1 MNSYRY
7 IFLTFLLF
15 FTSCGSI
22 IEDDSPENIFEVF
35 WKFMDENYVYFE
47 EKGIDWDSVHNVY
60 SAQAKRAQGND
71 DLKKIF
77 RKILPLFRD
86 EHLVVSI
93 DGEGILSSSYPN
105 GPSGVS
111 IFDFSKNGFAPRR
124 FDKNAYQC
132 YEDSINHI
140 AYLSVGSFYAEK
152 IYYRLDLDPHP
163 EKALKL
169 LDCRNG
175 IIIDLR
181 TNRGGSQRESFDF
194 VSAFYKGDRVLEYRQ
209 RKTGKGHTDFSEK
222 IPEKAHGLGY
232 IADIVPVVILCS
244 GITFSAANFV
254 VYIFKDLFDCTVIG
268 LPSGGGGSPRRKA
281 YLVGGW
287 VGYYPFAKCF
297 SPSGKNMEYPFEP
310 DIRIT
315 NDSTIVDENNKII
328 DLGVTRAVEL
338 LREKIKK

>member
-7 IFLTFLLF
+7 IFLASLLF

-35 WKFMDENYVYFE
+35 WRFMDENYVYFE
-47 EKGIDWDSVHNVY
+47 EKGIDWDSVYNVY

-77 RKILPLFRD
+77 RKIIPLFRD
-86 EHLVVSI
+86 GHLVMERDSVEIHFSLP
-93 DGEGILSSSYPN
+93 DDYSRA
-105 GPSGVS
+105 VT
-111 IFDFSKNGFAPRR
+111 FDFSENGFVPRR
-124 FDKNAYQC
+124 FNKNVYQC

-140 AYLSVGSFYAEK
+140 VYLQINTFDVEKFY
-152 IYYRLDLDPHP
+152 YWLDLDPHP
-163 EKALKL
+163 ENALKM
-169 LDCRNG
+169 LDCGNG

-181 TNRGGSQRESFDF
+181 YNEGGNQRELFNF

-222 IPEKAHGLGY
+222 IPEKTQGLGY
-232 IADIVPVVILCS
+232 VADTVPLVVLCS
-244 GITFSAANFV
+244 SITYSAANWA
-254 VYIFKDLFDCTVIG
+254 VYMLKNLRNCTVMG

-287 VGYYPFAKCF
+287 VVYYPFAKCF

-310 DIRIT
+310 DVLIAK
-315 NDSTIVDENNKII
+315 DSLIGDEYRRLVDFPVIGAI
-328 DLGVTRAVEL
+328 EL
-338 LREKIKK
+338 LREKIK